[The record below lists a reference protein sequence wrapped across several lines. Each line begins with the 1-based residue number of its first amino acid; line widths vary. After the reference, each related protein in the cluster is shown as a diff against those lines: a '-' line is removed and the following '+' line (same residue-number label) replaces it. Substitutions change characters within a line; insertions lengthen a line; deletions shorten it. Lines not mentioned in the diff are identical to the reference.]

1 MDSLLCDYN
10 RIVSD
15 KPVNAGSWRV
25 YLESSTGRRLMEMFD
40 RMLHYFGP
48 QHWWPGET
56 ELEMMAG
63 AILTQNTSWK
73 NVEKAINNLKDKD
86 ILNIES
92 LHEITVHLLA
102 EELRPAGYFN
112 IKAVR
117 LKNLINFITEN
128 YAGDMDLLLS
138 EKTGAL
144 REGLISIKGVGP
156 ETADSILLY
165 AAKRPVFVIDS
176 YTYRILNRHGIVDDQ
191 IAYYDLQAL
200 FTDNLPGDAGL
211 FNEFHALIVR
221 TGKDF
226 CRGKPL
232 CDSCPLN
239 GWETMN
245 ITGSN

>member
-1 MDSLLCDYN
+1 
-10 RIVSD
+10 
-15 KPVNAGSWRV
+15 
-25 YLESSTGRRLMEMFD
+25 MEMFD

-56 ELEMMAG
+56 ELEMMVG

-73 NVEKAINNLKDKD
+73 NVEKAINNLKEKGM
-86 ILNIES
+86 LNVKGLNNIPF
-92 LHEITVHLLA
+92 HMLA
-102 EELRPAGYFN
+102 EEIRPAGYFN
-112 IKAVR
+112 IKAGR
-117 LKNLINFITEN
+117 IKNLISFIMDK
-128 YAGDMDLLLS
+128 YSGDMEVLLK
-138 EKTGAL
+138 EETDAL
-144 REGLISIKGVGP
+144 RESLVSIKGVGA

-165 AAKRPVFVIDS
+165 AAGRPVFVIDS

-191 IAYYDLQAL
+191 ITYYELQEL
-200 FTDNLPGDAGL
+200 FTESLKPDMVL

-239 GWETMN
+239 GWGERN
-245 ITGSN
+245 ITG